1 MRTTSEYCS
10 IGHPDC
16 ICDYVVSYLLDRY
29 LENDPKVRFAM
40 ECQIKDN
47 FVTLGGEVTSTDY
60 IDDATIRKHV
70 RDAVREIGY
79 TEWNADCWGRD
90 NTIDPSALNITI
102 HVSKQSPDIA
112 RGVDADGWGDQ
123 GIMWGMAVSDDDTEM
138 MPKDHYIAKR
148 IGMELYEMAN
158 DRMINIGLD
167 IKTQVTME
175 GGVVREVIVAAP
187 MMSRL
192 ETKIIEGVVAKIVE
206 TYAPGS
212 GARYGI
218 IVNGTGAYVRHA
230 SQGDCGTTG
239 RKLAVDFY
247 GGNCRIGGGCP
258 WGKDPT
264 KADVTLNIYARILA
278 QRMLEKMGCDRVYCA
293 VSCCIG
299 RREIDIVYFDEHMKE
314 IASTTENRPAHE
326 IIAELG
332 LNAPVFAFKK
342 RNGLFSYP
350 REKAV

>member
-10 IGHPDC
+10 LGHPDC

-29 LENDPKVRFAM
+29 LEKDPKVRFAM

-47 FVTLGGEVTSTDY
+47 FVTLGGEVTSTAD
-60 IDDATIRKHV
+60 IDDETIRKHV

-79 TEWNADCWGRD
+79 TEANADWWGRD
-90 NTIDPSALNITI
+90 NTIDPSALDITI

-112 RGVDADGWGDQ
+112 QGVDADGWGDQ
-123 GIMWGMAVSDDDTEM
+123 GIMWGMAVSDGNTEM

-148 IGMELYEMAN
+148 IGMELYEMAK
-158 DRMINIGLD
+158 DGRLEIGLD
-167 IKTQVTME
+167 IKTQVSMI
-175 GGVVREVIVAAP
+175 GDSVVDVIVAAP
-187 MMSRL
+187 MMRDQTAL
-192 ETKIIEGVVAKIVE
+192 VEAVVVNVVRALSPQSDGK
-206 TYAPGS
+206 
-212 GARYGI
+212 YGLT
-218 IVNGTGAYVRHA
+218 VNGTGAYVRHA

-264 KADVTLNIYARILA
+264 KADVTLNVYARVLA
-278 QRMLEKMGCDRVYCA
+278 QRMLEKTGCDRVYCA

-299 RREIDIVYFDEHMKE
+299 RREIGIVYFDENMKE
-314 IASTTENRPAHE
+314 IASTTENRPARE
-326 IIAELG
+326 IIADLG

-342 RNGLFSYP
+342 RNGLFSCP
-350 REKAV
+350 RVLAV